1 MNSVHKVDEWKRRCA
16 EPPPVLR
23 KPDLRLWQS
32 EQQRH
37 RDCLATAH
45 AATKLCNTTARE
57 EKEQTDL
64 EKALR
69 NGRKFHR
76 SEAQARLRRENARL
90 VQKLADVAHRSM
102 SKQNKIAKT
111 PPPARACSS
120 LNEAYR
126 RRVEDVINAE
136 NQALL
141 RRLESAKPAIVDVK
155 TGEGS
160 FKKHLLLK
168 QRILR
173 YKRDNNNELKPLPG
187 LLRPTTAPERMT
199 DPRAQSAGPETKRPH
214 TVDDA
219 VTGKK
224 GSLRSASKDA
234 QRSSSKG
241 TKGYN
246 LEPLDDVTPLQNSHF
261 PMEPLHPEGQ
271 PPQEQDQF
279 SWQQSRPDM
288 QPRQDRRGT
297 PPSSTWEESLL
308 FGQRPQTAAGPKTG
322 LDGVEGDDPQL
333 RSNGSSPMNGAME
346 SGPYE
351 NNQSP
356 ASTLPASWAEQFLME
371 ELEKAR
377 YQVEAGVGFDGSGV
391 DQRPQ
396 EAPVGFDASNE
407 TQIAQEASYQNQ
419 GEATS
424 YQNQEEAISY
434 HNQKEE
440 APAPQSQELPLA
452 PSQESK
458 PDSYSEFEEEPSS
471 QLENPK
477 GSEETDGNPTSGEPS
492 AEFEKYSGDE
502 EDAKDETPVAPPVV
516 DSKPEQDMPWS
527 DEEDPSGLDRAPAAE
542 HSAPWAEKA
551 LVGHLEEAKQTAGQN
566 APSPQQ
572 PPVAS
577 PAQSPQPTPA
587 AAPTAPKAEPEV
599 IKYDDDDDD
608 DGEISYSA
616 EDFEAAEE
624 TQHFSQDDFEGPSSS
639 EDELET
645 F

>member
-37 RDCLATAH
+37 RDCLSNAH
-45 AATKLCNTTARE
+45 NATKLCNTTARE
-57 EKEQTDL
+57 EREQNNL
-64 EKALR
+64 EKALQ

-102 SKQNKIAKT
+102 SKQNKLAKT

-173 YKRDNNNELKPLPG
+173 YKRDGNNELKPLPG

-199 DPRAQSAGPETKRPH
+199 DQQTQGDRSESKRPH
-214 TVDDA
+214 TVDYA
-219 VTGKK
+219 TTGPK
-224 GSLRSASKDA
+224 GSMRGQSKDS
-234 QRSSSKG
+234 QRSGSKG
-241 TKGYN
+241 KAGYH
-246 LEPLDDVTPLQNSHF
+246 LEQLDDVTPLQNSQF
-261 PMEPLHPEGQ
+261 PMEPMQHEAQ
-271 PPQEQDQF
+271 PPQEQEQF
-279 SWQQSRPDM
+279 PWFVDSRPDQ

-333 RSNGSSPMNGAME
+333 RSNGSSPLNDAME
-346 SGPYE
+346 TGLYE

-356 ASTLPASWAEQFLME
+356 TSTLPASWAEQFLLDEME
-371 ELEKAR
+371 NAR
-377 YQVEAGVGFDGSGV
+377 IQVEASH
-391 DQRPQ
+391 QSQ
-396 EAPVGFDASNE
+396 EEAP
-407 TQIAQEASYQNQ
+407 
-419 GEATS
+419 S
-424 YQNQEEAISY
+424 YQNQEETAAPPKEQLPVAPS
-434 HNQKEE
+434 QEE
-440 APAPQSQELPLA
+440 APATQNQ
-452 PSQESK
+452 SQESK
-458 PDSYSEFEEEPSS
+458 PDSYSEFEEEPSYS
-471 QLENPK
+471 QEPSSQMENAK
-477 GSEETDGNPTSGEPS
+477 GSEETDGDPTSGEPS
-492 AEFEKYSGDE
+492 AEFEKYSGEE
-502 EDAKDETPVAPPVV
+502 EDDKEDKTSKNEPTSAAPPSIPVF
-516 DSKPEQDMPWS
+516 DAKPPQDALFS
-527 DEEDPSGLDRAPAAE
+527 DEEDMMGMDGASPVEQPAPRAE
-542 HSAPWAEKA
+542 D
-551 LVGHLEEAKQTAGQN
+551 LEEEARQTSGQN
-566 APSPQQ
+566 EQSPQQ
-572 PPVAS
+572 SSKAS
-577 PAQSPQPTPA
+577 PAQSPQPTPVA
-587 AAPTAPKAEPEV
+587 QPTAQKAEPE
-599 IKYDDDDDD
+599 DAFENDDD
-608 DGEISYSA
+608 DGEVSYGD
-616 EDFEAAEE
+616 DFADE
-624 TQHFSQDDFEGPSSS
+624 TQHFDDDDFEGASSS